1 MQLQAGNILDIPL
14 IVTEQNPEKLGK
26 TIQELDTKNA
36 VGVYA
41 KTKFSMFVP
50 EVREYLSKS
59 SNIESI
65 VLMGLESHIC
75 VEQTAMDLLSTG
87 KYDVHIVADC
97 VLSRTFGDRAM
108 ALERLREMGC
118 IVSTSEN
125 IIFKLLR
132 DKNHPK
138 FNDVRKLVT
147 STSVFPECTNKL

>member
-1 MQLQAGNILDIPL
+1 
-14 IVTEQNPEKLGK
+14 
-26 TIQELDTKNA
+26 
-36 VGVYA
+36 
-41 KTKFSMFVP
+41 MFVP

-87 KYDVHIVADC
+87 KYDVHVVADC

-108 ALERLREMGC
+108 ALERLRDMGC
-118 IVSTSEN
+118 IVTSSEN
-125 IIFKLLR
+125 VIFKLLK

-138 FNDVRKLVT
+138 FNEVRKLVT
-147 STSVFPECTNKL
+147 STSVFPECPNKL